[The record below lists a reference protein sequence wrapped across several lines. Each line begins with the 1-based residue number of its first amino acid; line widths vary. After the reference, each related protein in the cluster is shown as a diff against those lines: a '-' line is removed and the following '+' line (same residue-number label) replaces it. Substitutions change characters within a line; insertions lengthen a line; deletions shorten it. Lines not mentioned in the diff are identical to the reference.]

1 MKQSLLSLIAI
12 ISTTTLFSQQ
22 AREVGVEIQVSLNNS
37 NDLVLNWF
45 QQNGSTKYEVYT
57 KGSDDLSWDKLAEV
71 DGSIT
76 TFTDT
81 SYVVGTRKEY
91 RVARSSTSYSFQ
103 GNGYIL
109 AGFDV
114 PAKESWGRVLMV
126 IEDKYQSAAVAEVQ
140 EYIDQIKNEGY
151 LVDTHYVNAMDD
163 PSQVK
168 AWIKNNWEKDKSTF
182 TMVFLLGRVPVP
194 YSGDMRPDG
203 HTDHTGAWPADM
215 YFGSF
220 SVDWTDK
227 TVNTTSA
234 SRAVNRNVPG
244 DGKFDLSRLNSSKKS
259 KIDYVELP
267 VGRVDLTNMP
277 AFGDDT
283 TLIKRYLKKSM
294 LHRTGKRVTERRAV
308 IDDNFGYFNSESF
321 ASGGFRNFA
330 TYVGDSIYQADY
342 RSSMSAKSYLWS
354 YGCGPGTYTSASGVA
369 TSNNF
374 ANDSLLNP
382 FTMLFGS
389 YFGDWDN
396 SNNLLRAPLASKGW
410 GLASM
415 WAGRPYW
422 MVHSSAHG
430 APLAQSTLH
439 TYNTWNVYNAA
450 AFMSG
455 VHTALMGDPTLR
467 TIVVENIDSVSAIA
481 DCDRNILLSW
491 PAMDVDSMVVDHL
504 DTSGKWMGRMVVDID
519 SSISMKDQKYG
530 NHTFRL
536 RGLKKLSSASGTW
549 WEYSAAK
556 EANVF
561 VDTVPFG
568 NIEGI
573 QPRLC
578 PGITYKLVDLGD
590 FDSTVTT
597 EINWNGITKQTY
609 YLDSFEIYSDID
621 TTMKVY
627 LRRTSADGCSSFDSL
642 IAFFKNPPVPKI
654 IVQEN
659 MGRIG
664 DTVTLATSP
673 SFSSYRWNNED
684 GTDSFIYRFV
694 AKNETEV
701 NFVEAT
707 DYLGCT
713 PDTAQITLYFVPNS
727 KEILLSMGI
736 KVFPNPISNELK
748 ISLNKPV
755 KSLKVTIY
763 DNIGK
768 IVLTDSYINQIK
780 EATLDVSALKA
791 GTYYMN
797 LESEGVRTTTTLI
810 KP

>member
-1 MKQSLLSLIAI
+1 MKQILLSFIAI
-12 ISTTTLFSQQ
+12 VSANILFSQQ
-22 AREVGVEIQVSLNNS
+22 AREVGVEIQASLNNS

-45 QQNGSTKYEVYT
+45 QHKGSTKYEVYT
-57 KGSDDLSWDKLAEV
+57 KGSDDISWDKIADL

-91 RVARSSTSYSFQ
+91 RVARSTTSYSFQ
-103 GNGYIL
+103 GNGYIV

-114 PAKESWGRVLMV
+114 PAKESWGRVLML
-126 IEDKYQSAAVAEVQ
+126 IEDKYQTAAVAEVQ
-140 EYIDQIKNEGY
+140 EYINQIKNEGY
-151 LVDTHYVNAMDD
+151 IVDTHYVNAKDN
-163 PSQVK
+163 PTQVK
-168 AWIKNNWEKDKSTF
+168 AWIKNNWEKNKSTF

-215 YFGSF
+215 YYGSF

-227 TVNTTSA
+227 TVNNTTA

-244 DGKFDLSRLNSSKKS
+244 DGKFDLSRLNSSSKS

-277 AFGDDT
+277 AFGNDT

-294 LHRTGKRVTERRAV
+294 LHRTGKRVAERRAV

-330 TYVGDSIYQADY
+330 TYVGDSIYPADY
-342 RSSMSAKSYLWS
+342 RSSMSGKSYLWS
-354 YGCGPGTYTSASGVA
+354 YGCGPGTYTSANGV
-369 TSNNF
+369 TNSSYF

-467 TIVVENIDSVSAIA
+467 TIVVENIDSVSAKS
-481 DCDRNILLSW
+481 DCDGNIVLSW
-491 PAMDVDSMVVDHL
+491 PAMGADSMVVEHL
-504 DTSGKWMGRMVVDID
+504 DTSGKWMGRMVVGID
-519 SSISMKDQKYG
+519 SSITMKDQEYG
-530 NHTFRL
+530 NHTFRF

-549 WEYSAAK
+549 WEYSAAM

-568 NIEGI
+568 RIGGT

-597 EINWNGITKQTY
+597 EISWNGITKQTY
-609 YLDSFEIYSDID
+609 YLDSFEIYSEID

-627 LRRTSADGCSSFDSL
+627 LRRTSAYGCSSFDSL
-642 IAFFKNPPVPKI
+642 IAFFKNPPAPKI
-654 IVQEN
+654 IVQVN

-673 SFSSYRWNNED
+673 SFASYRWNNEED
-684 GTDSFIYRFV
+684 TDSSIYRFV

-713 PDTAQITLYFVPNS
+713 PDTAQITLYFVPNA
-727 KEILLSMGI
+727 KEQLARFGI
-736 KVFPNPISNELK
+736 KLFPNPFSNELHL
-748 ISLNKPV
+748 SLENPAKNLAITV
-755 KSLKVTIY
+755 Y
-763 DNIGK
+763 DNMGK
-768 IVLTDSYINQIK
+768 VVLTESWKNQPN
-780 EATLDVSALKA
+780 EAILNVSKLKA
-791 GTYYMN
+791 GTYHLRMDADGAI
-797 LESEGVRTTTTLI
+797 LSSTLI